1 MDLKTPLY
9 ETHVA
14 AGGKVVPFAGY
25 LLPIQYGTGIITE
38 HMAVRKQAGLFD
50 VSHMGEV
57 IYSGPDA
64 TANVNKVIT
73 NDVTLLQNGDI
84 CYSPILN
91 HEGGFVD
98 DCIVYKMN
106 EHKYFIV
113 INASNRHKDVAWF
126 KEQLF
131 GNVVFEDVSD
141 ITAEVAL
148 QGPNST
154 EILKRLVA
162 ESDIPAGYY
171 TFKEN
176 VLLDGIPCLI
186 SQTGYT
192 GETGYEIYTAN
203 EHITHVWNKLLEVG
217 ADLGLIPCGLGAR
230 DTLRL
235 EAGMPLYGHE
245 MDDTVTPLEIGLGFF
260 VKMEKDGGF
269 VGKEALLAKQPF
281 STKRVGLK
289 VTGKGIVREHATIY
303 AGDEVVGTT
312 TSGTHSPYFGYGIA
326 MAHLNKKHAKI
337 GTALEVDVRGR
348 RISVEVIKLPFYKKA
363 Q

>member
-9 ETHVA
+9 DTHVA

-25 LLPIQYGTGIITE
+25 LLPIQYATGIITE

-57 IYSGPDA
+57 LYSGPDA
-64 TANVNKVIT
+64 KANVNKVIT
-73 NDVTLLQNGDI
+73 NDVDLLENGDI

-91 HEGGFVD
+91 HDGGFVD
-98 DCIVYKMN
+98 DCIVYKYN
-106 EHKYFIV
+106 PDKYMIV

-131 GNVVFEDVSD
+131 GDVVFEDISD

-154 EILKRLVA
+154 AILEKLVA
-162 ESDIPAGYY
+162 ETDIPHGYY

-176 VLLDGIPCLI
+176 VLLNGIPCLS

-192 GETGYEIYTAN
+192 GETGYEIYTFNDQISA
-203 EHITHVWNKLLEVG
+203 VWNKLLEAG
-217 ADLGLIPCGLGAR
+217 KDLGLIPCGLGAR

-269 VGKEALLAKQPF
+269 IGKDALIAKQPF
-281 STKRVGLK
+281 NTKRAGLK

-303 AGDEVVGTT
+303 AGDLEVGMT

-326 MAHLNKKHAKI
+326 MAHLNKKFAKI

-348 RISVEVIKLPFYKKA
+348 RVAVEVIKLPFYKKE